1 MQFAPL
7 APGDMGS
14 DKPYPLVTLEVASMF
29 HFRTFIADDHA
40 ELDRQLIEYF
50 RDRKCINMQFLELI
64 GDGSEANYAVLVAWE
79 E

>member
-1 MQFAPL
+1 
-7 APGDMGS
+7 
-14 DKPYPLVTLEVASMF
+14 MF